1 MKELKFNHLLQNL
14 KTDKQ
19 AVKEIYEEYYP
30 KIIIHLSRRFGKLI
44 SPVDIA
50 HDTFLALMSAENF
63 SYVEYPTTW
72 LYTMADNKA
81 IDALKRKNQETT
93 RKFQRTL
100 SVGRA
105 GFKRGRKKEPAQS
118 RPGIADDHIPTYLGR
133 LQPQRNRGFSA
144 PILRKRAH
152 QGKQGV
158 RRFKKLFVTFCPFFP
173 TV

>member
-50 HDTFLALMSAENF
+50 HDTFLALMSAEKF

-81 IDALKRKNQETT
+81 IDALKHKNKETT
-93 RKFQRTL
+93 LPENFSVPFQL
-100 SVGRA
+100 DELVL
-105 GFKRGRKKEPAQS
+105 KEDVKKSLRNLDEESQMIIYLHIWEGYS
-118 RPGIADDHIPTYLGR
+118 HKEIADFLHLSYANVRTKASRAYDALKNYL
-133 LQPQRNRGFSA
+133 
-144 PILRKRAH
+144 
-152 QGKQGV
+152 
-158 RRFKKLFVTFCPFFP
+158 
-173 TV
+173 